1 MESIYDHVQTAR
13 ENRAR
18 LGPSETKSKLGS
30 GTEERHKREMQYAEP
45 YRVYLPGS

>member
-13 ENRAR
+13 ENRAG
-18 LGPSETKSKLGS
+18 LVPSQPKSQVAS